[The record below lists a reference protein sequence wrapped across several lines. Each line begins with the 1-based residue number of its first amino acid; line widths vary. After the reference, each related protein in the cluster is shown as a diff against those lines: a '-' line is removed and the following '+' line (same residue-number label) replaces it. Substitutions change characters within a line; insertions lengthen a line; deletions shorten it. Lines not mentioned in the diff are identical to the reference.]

1 MRISVQQATL
11 FVILVALSAVVRAQ
25 APATQ
30 RALRNIEIA
39 LTITI
44 PDAFKAGAIP
54 PGKEF
59 EGKTLVK
66 DLDDRVQ
73 RARGYFKAI
82 DGADAANP
90 AVVAIGKRID
100 EMDQLR
106 VKLGAASSAQTANAA
121 DAKTQHFA
129 FMAELKIHEPAIAK
143 FGEITKDH
151 DRDIIGSVNPATFKK
166 WADELDVVNAACT
179 TRYKGIQN
187 HPTYSLNM
195 LASSPGDWCKIAAQR
210 ETYAHRAV
218 VNHVTAMSVR
228 RLKDLQDVAKTP
240 EKNDG
245 YLMNWVVTAVSDP
258 DGVKTALT
266 AEAKPWFAI
275 VGKEMPDG
283 FFGPVDRLVQDALAA
298 IDRTS
303 ATWPYPA
310 DKFHDARI
318 EGVVQHQMAAGVK
331 VVRTSLAAGAW
342 TIDKNALGVVLDR
355 YRTGHILFQMPK
367 LKWCSLR
374 EFTYLESHT
383 GGGTFAPAASA
394 TLSEAVRFQSCK

>member
-11 FVILVALSAVVRAQ
+11 FVILIALTTAVRAQ

-59 EGKTLVK
+59 EGKTLAK

-90 AVVAIGKRID
+90 TVVAIGKRID

-106 VKLGAASSAQTANAA
+106 VKLGATSGAQTANAA
-121 DAKTQHFA
+121 EAKAQHFA
-129 FMAELKIHEPAIAK
+129 FMAELKVHEPAIAK
-143 FGEITKDH
+143 FGEMTKDH

-166 WADELDVVNAACT
+166 WADELDLVNAACT

-195 LASSPGDWCKIAAQR
+195 LATSPGDWCKIAAQR

-228 RLKDLQDVAKTP
+228 RLKDLQEVAKTP

-258 DGVKTALT
+258 DGVKTALI
-266 AEAKPWFAI
+266 ADAKPWFAI

-283 FFGPVDRLVQDALAA
+283 FFGPVDRLVQDGAAEDEVEATKMQLKGSVVMAQESVSSRMYHVARQELYLGRQTPAEEQLERILAVTLEQTHAAL
-298 IDRTS
+298 RR
-303 ATWPYPA
+303 
-310 DKFHDARI
+310 FARPQRRSRC
-318 EGVVQHQMAAGVK
+318 VQCERRAFASVSGCEQ
-331 VVRTSLAAGAW
+331 TDLA
-342 TIDKNALGVVLDR
+342 
-355 YRTGHILFQMPK
+355 
-367 LKWCSLR
+367 
-374 EFTYLESHT
+374 
-383 GGGTFAPAASA
+383 
-394 TLSEAVRFQSCK
+394 

>member
-44 PDAFKAGAIP
+44 PDAFKAGSIP

-59 EGKTLVK
+59 EGKTLAK
-66 DLDDRVQ
+66 DLDEWVQ

-121 DAKTQHFA
+121 DAKTQHVA
-129 FMAELKIHEPAIAK
+129 FMAELKVHEPAIAK

-166 WADELDVVNAACT
+166 WADELDIVNQACT
-179 TRYKGIQN
+179 TRYKSIQN

-275 VGKEMPDG
+275 VGKVMPDG
-283 FFGPVDRLVQDALAA
+283 FFGPVDKVVQDALAA

-303 ATWPYPA
+303 AAWPYPA
-310 DKFHDARI
+310 DTFHDARI
-318 EGVVQHQMAAGVK
+318 EGVVQHQMATGVK
-331 VVRTSLAAGAW
+331 VVRTSLAAEGW
-342 TIDKNALGVVLDR
+342 TIDKNALGVTLDR
-355 YRTGHILFQMPK
+355 YRTGHILFKMPK

-374 EFTYLESHT
+374 EFTYLE
-383 GGGTFAPAASA
+383 TFAAGAFQPATAA
-394 TLSEAVRFQSCK
+394 TMSEAVRFQSCN